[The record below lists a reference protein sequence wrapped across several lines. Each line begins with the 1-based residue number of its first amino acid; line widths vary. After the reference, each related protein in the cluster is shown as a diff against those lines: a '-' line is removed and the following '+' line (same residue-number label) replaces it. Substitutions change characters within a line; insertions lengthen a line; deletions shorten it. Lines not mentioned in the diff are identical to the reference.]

1 MNRFYEKVK
10 PALSHLFKGR
20 PIRWIVIGLG
30 CVVVF
35 EYFSLPSISIEKL
48 RTENVGATALMAQ
61 RTEEAEDN
69 GKPFKIVQKWV
80 TLSRI
85 SRNLINAVIVAEDGT
100 FFSHGGF
107 DWYEMQESL
116 ERNLAEGRPVRG
128 ASTITQQLAKN
139 LFLSTSKSPVR
150 KLKEAVVTLRLE
162 ENLSKMRILEL
173 YLNIIEWGNGIF
185 GVEAAAQKYFRVP
198 ASSLTREQAVRLAAV
213 IPSPLR
219 HTPNTDSR
227 YVLRRSA
234 IVLRRM
240 EARGW

>member
-1 MNRFYEKVK
+1 MSRFYERLK

-20 PIRWIVIGLG
+20 TIRWMMIGLG
-30 CVVVF
+30 CIAVF
-35 EYFSLPSISIEKL
+35 EYFSLPSVSIEKL
-48 RTENVGATALMAQ
+48 RSENIGVTALMAQ
-61 RTEEAEDN
+61 RAEEAEDH
-69 GKPFKIVQKWV
+69 GRPFKIVQKWV
-80 TLSRI
+80 PLSRI
-85 SRNLINAVIVAEDGT
+85 SRNLINAVVVAEDGT

-116 ERNLAEGRPVRG
+116 ERNLDEGRSVRG

-150 KLKEAVVTLRLE
+150 KLKEAVLTLRLE

-185 GVEAAAQKYFRVP
+185 GVEAAAQKYFRVS
-198 ASSLTREQAVRLAAV
+198 AGSLSREQAARLAAV
-213 IPSPLR
+213 IPSPLK
-219 HTPNTDSR
+219 HTPNIDSR
-227 YVLRRSA
+227 YVLRRSST
-234 IVLRRM
+234 VLRRM

>member
-1 MNRFYEKVK
+1 MNRLYEKLK
-10 PALSHLFKGR
+10 LALAHLFKGR
-20 PIRWIVIGLG
+20 TIRWMMIGLG
-30 CVVVF
+30 CIAVF
-35 EYFSLPSISIEKL
+35 EYFSLPSVSIEKL
-48 RTENVGATALMAQ
+48 RIENIGVTALMSQ
-61 RTEEAEDN
+61 RAEEAEDQ
-69 GKPFKIVQKWV
+69 GKSFTIVQKWV
-80 TLSRI
+80 PLSRI
-85 SRNLINAVIVAEDGT
+85 SRNLVNAVVVAEDGS

-116 ERNLAEGRPVRG
+116 ERNLDEGRPVRG

-150 KLKEAVVTLRLE
+150 KLKEAVLTLRLE

-185 GVEAAAQKYFRVP
+185 GVEAAAQKYFGVS

-213 IPSPLR
+213 IPSPLK
-219 HTPNTDSR
+219 HTPNSDSR

-234 IVLRRM
+234 TVLRRM